1 VTFRNIVLA
10 SAFFLSATVPAWSA
24 DENVV
29 LIATNKVDPPS
40 KLPGLCGVKGTISQV
55 WEGKTFHAGQTL
67 TLKVPCSAGN
77 SYMTP
82 ANARP
87 GQSAYFVSVD
97 VLRKSKQ
104 ALARI
109 DDAGNLIWH
118 SSGRTYGPWG
128 VADGYRVLDGA
139 LLPAVP
145 DHARS

>member
-1 VTFRNIVLA
+1 MTFRNTVLA
-10 SAFFLSATVPAWSA
+10 SALFLSATVPAWSA
-24 DENVV
+24 GDNVV
-29 LIATNKVDPPS
+29 LIAVSKVTPPHS
-40 KLPGLCGVKGTISQV
+40 LPGLCRVSSTISQV
-55 WEGKTFHAGQTL
+55 WQGKTFHAGQTL
-67 TLKVPCSAGN
+67 SLNVPCSGGN

-82 ANARP
+82 ADVRP

-109 DDAGNLIWH
+109 NDAGNLIWQP
-118 SSGRTYGPWG
+118 SSRTYGPWG

-145 DHARS
+145 DHTRS

>member
-10 SAFFLSATVPAWSA
+10 SALLLSATAPAWSA
-24 DENVV
+24 GDNVV
-29 LIATNKVDPPS
+29 LIAASKVDLPS
-40 KLPGLCGVKGTISQV
+40 KLPGLCRVNGTISQV

-67 TLKVPCSAGN
+67 IIHVPCSGGN

-87 GQSAYFVSVD
+87 DQSAYFVSVD

-145 DHARS
+145 DHRKS

>member
-10 SAFFLSATVPAWSA
+10 STLFLSAAAPAWSMG
-24 DENVV
+24 DNVV
-29 LIATNKVDPPS
+29 LIATSKVDAPS
-40 KLPGLCGVKGTISQV
+40 RLPGLCRVKGTISQV

-67 TLKVPCSAGN
+67 TVRVPCSGGN

-82 ANARP
+82 VNAGEGP
-87 GQSAYFVSVD
+87 GAYLVSVS

-109 DDAGNLIWH
+109 NDQGALIWH
-118 SSGRTYGPWG
+118 ASARTYGPWG

-145 DHARS
+145 DHIKS

>member
-10 SAFFLSATVPAWSA
+10 SAFFLSATAPAWSA
-24 DENVV
+24 GDNVV
-29 LIATNKVDPPS
+29 LIAASKVDLPS
-40 KLPGLCGVKGTISQV
+40 KLPGLCRVKGTVSQV

-67 TLKVPCSAGN
+67 TIKVPCSGGN

-87 GQSAYFVSVD
+87 DQSAFFVSVD

-145 DHARS
+145 ERAKS

>member
-1 VTFRNIVLA
+1 MTFRNTVLA
-10 SAFFLSATVPAWSA
+10 SALFLSATVPAWSA
-24 DENVV
+24 GDNVA
-29 LIATNKVDPPS
+29 LIAVSKVTPPHS
-40 KLPGLCGVKGTISQV
+40 LPGLCRVSSTISQV
-55 WEGKTFHAGQTL
+55 WQGKTFHAGQTL
-67 TLKVPCSAGN
+67 SLNVPCSGGN

-82 ANARP
+82 ADVRP

-109 DDAGNLIWH
+109 NDAGNLIWQP
-118 SSGRTYGPWG
+118 SSRTYGPWG

-145 DHARS
+145 DHTRS

>member
-1 VTFRNIVLA
+1 MTFRNIVLA
-10 SAFFLSATVPAWSA
+10 STLFLSAAAPAWSMG
-24 DENVV
+24 DNVV
-29 LIATNKVDPPS
+29 LIATSKVDLPS
-40 KLPGLCGVKGTISQV
+40 TLPGLCRVKGTVSQV

-67 TLKVPCSAGN
+67 TLHVPCSGGN

-82 ANARP
+82 IEVAP

-109 DDAGNLIWH
+109 NDQGALIWH
-118 SSGRTYGPWG
+118 PSARTYGPWG

-145 DHARS
+145 DQLHP